1 LANKIRIAV
10 LSGGWSKERSV
21 SIKSGKAVLG
31 ALDKYKYET
40 AAFDPKEDLIALWE
54 RKTEF
59 DLIFSVLHGKYGEDG
74 RMQGLLEVFGIPYV
88 GSGVLASAMAMNK
101 RVTKEVYKSVGL
113 GVPKDMVINREERI
127 SIDAIRDKL
136 GMPVVIKPVSEG
148 SSIGISIVDSDREV
162 QAGIEKAL
170 EFDCETLVE
179 EYISGR
185 EITCAVLGRSHL
197 ETLPLIEIVPKDTHR
212 FFDFDAKYI
221 AGESNEICPAQIN
234 SSLEKGFCEMA
245 KKAHEA
251 LQCRDWSR
259 TDMIVNAQEEIFVL
273 ETNTIPGMTETSL
286 VPLAAKGKG
295 WDLTELL
302 DRMIRVCLTE
312 PEG

>member
-31 ALDKYKYET
+31 ALDKDKYET

-113 GVPKDMVINREERI
+113 RVPEDMVIKREERI

-148 SSIGISIVDSDREV
+148 SSIGISIVDSDSEV

-170 EFDCETLVE
+170 DFDCETLVE
-179 EYISGR
+179 EYVSGR
-185 EITCAVLGRSHL
+185 EITCAVLGRSLL

-212 FFDFDAKYI
+212 FFDFDAKYV

-234 SSLEKGFCEMA
+234 PSLEKGFCEMA

-302 DRMIRVCLTE
+302 DRMISLCLSE
-312 PEG
+312 PE

>member
-21 SIKSGKAVLG
+21 SIKSGNAVVG
-31 ALDKYKYET
+31 ALDSGKYET
-40 AAFDPKEDLIALWE
+40 RAFDPKEDLSALWE
-54 RKTEF
+54 QKKEF

-74 RMQGLLEVFGIPYV
+74 RMQGLLEVFGIPYI

-101 RVTKEVYKSVGL
+101 RVTKDVYKSIGL
-113 GVPKDMVINREERI
+113 RVPKDMVFKREDKI

-148 SSIGISIVDSDREV
+148 SSVGISIIDNDSEV
-162 QAGIEKAL
+162 EAGIEKAL
-170 EFDCETLVE
+170 EFDFEALVE
-179 EYISGR
+179 EYVPGR
-185 EITCAVLGRSHL
+185 EITCAVLGRSRL
-197 ETLPLIEIVPKDTHR
+197 ETLPLIEIVPRDTHR

-221 AGESNEICPAQIN
+221 AGESNEICPAQIKG
-234 SSLEKGFCEMA
+234 SLERHASQMA

-259 TDMIVNAQEEIFVL
+259 TDMIIDGQQEIFVL

-295 WDLTELL
+295 WDLTQLL
-302 DRMIRVCLTE
+302 DRMISGCLAE
-312 PEG
+312 PE

>member
-1 LANKIRIAV
+1 MANKIRIAV

-21 SIKSGKAVLG
+21 SIKSGNAVVG
-31 ALDKYKYET
+31 ALDSGKYET
-40 AAFDPKEDLIALWE
+40 RAFDPKEDLSALWE
-54 RKTEF
+54 QKKEF

-74 RMQGLLEVFGIPYV
+74 RMQGLLEVFGIPYI

-101 RVTKEVYKSVGL
+101 RVTKDVYKSIGL
-113 GVPKDMVINREERI
+113 RVPKDMVFKREDKI

-148 SSIGISIVDSDREV
+148 SSVGISIIDNDSEV
-162 QAGIEKAL
+162 EAGIEKAL
-170 EFDCETLVE
+170 EFDFEALVE
-179 EYISGR
+179 EYVPGR
-185 EITCAVLGRSHL
+185 EITCAVLGRSRL
-197 ETLPLIEIVPKDTHR
+197 ETLPLIEIVPRDTHR

-221 AGESNEICPAQIN
+221 AGESNEICPAQIKG
-234 SSLEKGFCEMA
+234 SLERHASQMA

-259 TDMIVNAQEEIFVL
+259 TDMIIDGQQEIFVL

-295 WDLTELL
+295 WDLTQLL
-302 DRMIRVCLTE
+302 DRMISGCLAE
-312 PEG
+312 PE